1 MANHKSAAK
10 QARRNE
16 ARRLR
21 NRWWRSR
28 LRSALKTYRAA
39 VDAGEK
45 EKAGSLLAPTLG
57 LVDKTAKAGV
67 IHDNTA
73 ARTKSRLQAAY
84 NKLG

>member
-1 MANHKSAAK
+1 MANHKSAIK

-21 NRWWRSR
+21 NRWWRAR
-28 LRSALKTYRAA
+28 LRTALKQYRSAIE
-39 VDAGEK
+39 AGEK
-45 EKAGSLLAPTLG
+45 EQASSLLTETLG
-57 LVDKTAKAGV
+57 LVDKTSRAGV

-73 ARTKSRLQAAY
+73 ARYKSRLQMAF